1 MKRIILLLAIIG
13 SIIIV
18 PNAASAQSAADIL
31 SKLGTVANNVLGSG
45 KITIAD
51 LEGNWTYVEPAVEF
65 KSDNLLKKAGG
76 SVASTTIVD
85 KLRPYYSTVGLDN
98 MTLAV
103 DSAAT
108 FKMALK
114 KISFSGEITQGE
126 NDGEFVF
133 NFKAIGKISAGSLNA
148 YISKTATGQIKIT
161 FDVSKLISLVNTIAS
176 VTGNSSMKSVS
187 SILNS
192 YDGLTAGFVLKKVR

>member
-176 VTGNSSMKSVS
+176 VTGNSSVKSVS

>member
-1 MKRIILLLAIIG
+1 MKQLILLFAII
-13 SIIIV
+13 SAIIIT
-18 PNAASAQSAADIL
+18 PNTASAQSVSDIL

-45 KITIAD
+45 KVTIAD

-114 KISFSGEITQGE
+114 KISFSGEIVRGE

-133 NFKAIGKISAGSLNA
+133 KFKAIGKISAGSLNA
-148 YISKTATGQIKIT
+148 YISKTATGQIKVT
-161 FDVSKLISLVNTIAS
+161 FDVYIIISLLNTIAS

-192 YDGLTAGFVLKKVR
+192 YDGLTAGFVLKKIK

>member
-1 MKRIILLLAIIG
+1 
-13 SIIIV
+13 
-18 PNAASAQSAADIL
+18 
-31 SKLGTVANNVLGSG
+31 
-45 KITIAD
+45 
-51 LEGNWTYVEPAVEF
+51 
-65 KSDNLLKKAGG
+65 G

-114 KISFSGEITQGE
+114 KISFSGEIVRGE
-126 NDGEFVF
+126 NDGEFIF
-133 NFKAIGKISAGSLNA
+133 NFKAMGKINAGSLNA
-148 YISKTATGQIKIT
+148 YISKTATGQIKVT

-192 YDGLTAGFVLKKVR
+192 YDGLTAGFVLKKIK

>member
-1 MKRIILLLAIIG
+1 MKQLILLFAII
-13 SIIIV
+13 SAIIIT
-18 PNAASAQSAADIL
+18 PNTASAQSVSDIL

-45 KITIAD
+45 KVTIAD

>member
-1 MKRIILLLAIIG
+1 MKQLILLFAII
-13 SIIIV
+13 SAIIIT
-18 PNAASAQSAADIL
+18 PNTASAQSVSDIL

-45 KITIAD
+45 KVTIAD
-51 LEGNWTYVEPAVEF
+51 LEGNGTYVEPAVEF

-114 KISFSGEITQGE
+114 KISFSGEIVRGE

-133 NFKAIGKISAGSLNA
+133 KFKAIGKISAGSLNA
-148 YISKTATGQIKIT
+148 YISKTATGQIKVT

>member
-192 YDGLTAGFVLKKVR
+192 YDGLTAGFVLKKVK